1 MIPVFLKLDAL
12 NPFHAKEQTLQ
23 LQGHSGGK
31 PNRNILSTEG
41 QSNSKFVQELG
52 RRTRD
57 EAKGSGS
64 QLVKRLPHPQPKN
77 DVRIDGVVVK
87 HTEKLA
93 EGKENNEEKRV
104 DNRKINGQ
112 GIMGEARSSGSAL
125 VQNLAGMAQNRVEG
139 MPRPLEKN
147 IERRMEEKEK
157 SKERNSDDK
166 RGEKRKDRDRE
177 KKSHGKD
184 KDREKEK
191 KKEEKVKAIS
201 ESKTK
206 DEDKF
211 KNSNKN
217 DRLGTWNIK
226 SSFVSKDGDRNT
238 ATEGTLKKRK
248 DPEVNGF
255 LHDIDVRPNKM
266 PRPNPQPST
275 ENGRKLELCQN
286 PILITSD
293 RLGPPNNIKANNT
306 EHKINGVIEAQ
317 PLFLS
322 KKSLSDQFAQ
332 DATKPPH
339 HGVIEAQPFLI
350 SKKLSSAS
358 LQADQIAQ
366 ASTKPPNHGA
376 DKIAQASMKPPH
388 PDSKYLS
395 LILSVPKMDE
405 WSDFDDQEWLFS
417 SKTCSAKPP
426 NVGSAEAPRVWAEA
440 LQIESADVCALPYVI
455 PY

>member
-1 MIPVFLKLDAL
+1 
-12 NPFHAKEQTLQ
+12 
-23 LQGHSGGK
+23 
-31 PNRNILSTEG
+31 
-41 QSNSKFVQELG
+41 
-52 RRTRD
+52 
-57 EAKGSGS
+57 
-64 QLVKRLPHPQPKN
+64 
-77 DVRIDGVVVK
+77 
-87 HTEKLA
+87 
-93 EGKENNEEKRV
+93 
-104 DNRKINGQ
+104 
-112 GIMGEARSSGSAL
+112 MGETRSSGSAV

-166 RGEKRKDRDRE
+166 RGEKRKDRGRE

-191 KKEEKVKAIS
+191 KKEKVKEIS
-201 ESKTK
+201 KSKTE
-206 DEDKF
+206 DADKF
-211 KNSNKN
+211 NNSNKN

-248 DPEVNGF
+248 DPEANGF

-306 EHKINGVIEAQ
+306 ERKINGVIEAQ

-322 KKSLSDQFAQ
+322 KKSSSDQFAQ
-332 DATKPPH
+332 DATTPPH
-339 HGVIEAQPFLI
+339 HGVIEAQSFLI

-358 LQADQIAQ
+358 SQADQIAQ
-366 ASTKPPNHGA
+366 ASTKPPNHGVIEAQPLFVSKKLSSLANTQA
-376 DKIAQASMKPPH
+376 DQIAQASMKPPH

-395 LILSVPKMDE
+395 LIRSVPKMDE
-405 WSDFDDQEWLFS
+405 WSYFDDQEWLFS
-417 SKTCSAKPP
+417 SKARSAKPP
-426 NVGSAEAPRVWAEA
+426 NVGSAEAAEAPRVWAEA